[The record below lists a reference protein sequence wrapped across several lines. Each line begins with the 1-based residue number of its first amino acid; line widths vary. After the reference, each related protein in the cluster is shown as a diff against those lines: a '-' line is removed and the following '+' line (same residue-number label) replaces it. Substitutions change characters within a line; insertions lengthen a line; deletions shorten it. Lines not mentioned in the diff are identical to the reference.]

1 MTSMKIVRLSR
12 PFTPHLR
19 PKYFLPLD
27 LGSPISN
34 EPAPPPPSLSPN
46 DNQSIKRKHDPRTTI
61 VCYQQSNYIIIHH
74 LQ

>member
-34 EPAPPPPSLSPN
+34 EPAPPLQMIT
-46 DNQSIKRKHDPRTTI
+46 NQLKENMTQGRLLYVINKVTT
-61 VCYQQSNYIIIHH
+61 
-74 LQ
+74 